1 MKLLFFGT
9 SYYSLRRF
17 LGDAIRWRPVNIYNA
32 RGLRFARQRLLRK
45 HGKVS
50 AYR

>member
-9 SYYSLRRF
+9 SYFTLRRF
-17 LGDAIRWRPVNIYNA
+17 VAAITQWRPINIYNA